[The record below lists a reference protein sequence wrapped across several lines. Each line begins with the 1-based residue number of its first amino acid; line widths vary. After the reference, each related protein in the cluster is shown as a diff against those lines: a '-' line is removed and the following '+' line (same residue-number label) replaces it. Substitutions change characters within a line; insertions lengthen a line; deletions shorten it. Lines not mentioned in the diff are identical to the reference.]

1 MEPALRYWQLV
12 RLDGRG
18 LQRVEEVP
26 IAKAFF
32 CQQFANLSTQSKA
45 SDTLIQKR
53 LWQWLKDRTTT
64 KANQEAA
71 EYCLR
76 CLISHQIEHVCV
88 QLEATFGARH
98 GFTRFDLLPFVLD
111 DQLPTAKRRVSTS
124 YQSLACQILQT
135 FNPDRAGLYTWVM
148 RQVRHHP
155 ELRAFLRECGVY
167 LATDWG
173 ILNDTQPE
181 RLRRILAD
189 FYWLTPTEIEFASYL
204 LRGYHTVYRYDRLQK
219 RQLGL
224 LKGKE
229 TCAPPT
235 PDQLTRIAQYLQSH
249 LSLTFSSEE
258 ILSKLQT
265 LAAQLRQ
272 YRLHRMGGPLP
283 TTSMDQPD
291 APSILI
297 ETHAPESDLDRT
309 DEQDFLKFYREEV
322 VRCLDQSLEQVT
334 NDRVT
339 YLQRKKTPLAQPF
352 LTALQLFH
360 CRGQS
365 MGEIAPQIG
374 LQAQFQVTR
383 LMKLKEFRAN
393 VRSNLLQRL
402 FDSIL
407 DQAKR
412 YTDPNY
418 LQTLNQT
425 LEAVLDEQI
434 STLIHQAETE
444 AAVAK
449 QRPLKSLFARRLC
462 HYLDTRNDLL

>member
-1 MEPALRYWQLV
+1 MGPALRYWQLV
-12 RLDGRG
+12 QLDSMGQ
-18 LQRVEEVP
+18 QRVEEVP

-32 CQQFANLSTQSKA
+32 CQQFADLFTQSKA
-45 SDTLIQKR
+45 SDALIQKR
-53 LWQWLKDRTTT
+53 LWQWTQAEGAAT
-64 KANQEAA
+64 KTNQQAA

-76 CLISHQIEHVCV
+76 CLISHQIEQVCI
-88 QLEATFGARH
+88 QLEAKFGARH

-111 DQLPTAKRRVSTS
+111 DQLPARKRRVSTS
-124 YQSLACQILQT
+124 YRSLACQILQT
-135 FNPDRAGLYTWVM
+135 FNPDRAGLGTWVM

-155 ELRAFLRECGVY
+155 ELRAFLRERGVY

-173 ILNDTQPE
+173 ILNDARPE
-181 RLRRILAD
+181 HLRRILAE
-189 FYWLTPTEIEFASYL
+189 FYWLTPTEIEFAYHL
-204 LRGYHTVYRYDRLQK
+204 LHGYHTVYRHDRLQK

-235 PDQLTRIAQYLQSH
+235 LDQLTRIAQYLQTQ
-249 LSLTFSSEE
+249 LSLTFSAEAL
-258 ILSKLQT
+258 LSKLQI

-272 YRLHRMGGPLP
+272 YHLHRLGGSLP
-283 TTSMDQPD
+283 TTSTDQPN
-291 APSILI
+291 APSVVA
-297 ETHAPESDLDRT
+297 EPQAPESDLDRN
-309 DEQDFLKFYREEV
+309 DEQEFLEFYREEV
-322 VRCLDQSLEQVT
+322 VRCLDRSLEQVT

-339 YLQRKKTPLAQPF
+339 YLRRKKTSLVQPF
-352 LTALQLFH
+352 LIALQLFH

-393 VRSNLLQRL
+393 VRSNLLQLL

-418 LQTLNQT
+418 LQTLNDI
-425 LEAVLDEQI
+425 LEAALDEQV
-434 STLIHQAETE
+434 STLMQQAEAE

-462 HYLDTRNDLL
+462 HYLDTRND